1 MNKLQ
6 SDLSKVKVGDWV
18 LTLQFGWAKVK
29 EVNPNFDYPIF
40 VGSET
45 YTEDGEL
52 KGGDLFPTCFPVDQ
66 VPECFLEIYGPPP
79 VEFEDGEACW
89 VSEDKE
95 FWYPRVFKHRE
106 KAGFRTYGDHNV
118 HTLWKY
124 CRKWKGGKR

>member
-1 MNKLQ
+1 MKLK

-29 EVNPNFDYPIF
+29 EVNPNYDYPIF

-66 VPECFLEIYGPPP
+66 VPSQFLEIYGPPP
-79 VEFEDGEACW
+79 IEVKDGEPCW
-89 VSEDKE
+89 VSDDNET
-95 FWYPRVFKHRE
+95 WYPRVFRE
-106 KAGFRTYGDHNV
+106 ESEEGFVTYGGLGDFNI
-118 HTLWKY
+118 WKY
-124 CRKWKGGKR
+124 CCKWKKVEE